1 MPTAASY
8 SILHGTS
15 TGVNAPCYAG
25 DVDSLVKKEYIAHAC
40 DVLTMRNLCSFM
52 FMLVQAAK
60 KKSLPCLP
68 FHFARYLHREPCPAA
83 YTKRSPRQYTVL
95 GISESGQNH
104 LFVHCEILNFTLLL
118 SPAVFSVKATAV
130 LRSRVRAPWGGAN
143 SAQATAEA
151 GKSQCIA
158 RLRWREML
166 AAF

>member
-1 MPTAASY
+1 MLAMY
-8 SILHGTS
+8 LLWGT
-15 TGVNAPCYAG
+15 YAR
-25 DVDSLVKKEYIAHAC
+25 SC
-40 DVLTMRNLCSFM
+40 LCWFR
-52 FMLVQAAK
+52 LPK

-166 AAF
+166 AAFWLEHGTGWAKFVYPCQSLKLFLHYFQDSTRKAL